1 MALSKRLAIQNPYW
15 QKLSPGQQFTPD
27 GYYTGYGRYAQ
38 DVLIPAFLAAYTGQN
53 PDKAPTIKQDN
64 PNIRSNPFSGIL
76 PRPNWRITYN
86 GLSRI
91 PGMEKIFT
99 NFTITHGYTGTLS
112 MNSFTSALLY
122 QDSARLGYP
131 SFVDTLT
138 GNYIPYFLV
147 PNITIS
153 EQFVPLIDMDMQFTN
168 QLTARFEYKKSR
180 TVSLSLVDFQLSE
193 SRSTEFT
200 IGAGYRKRGAFSWIK
215 FKGKPLQND
224 ASFRLD
230 LGLRDD
236 ITANS
241 RLDQDQA
248 LPTNGQKVITINPTI
263 DYVVSN
269 RVNLKLY
276 FEQRR
281 VEPKVSTSPP
291 ITTTR
296 CGLQLRISLAQ

>member
-1 MALSKRLAIQNPYW
+1 
-15 QKLSPGQQFTPD
+15 
-27 GYYTGYGRYAQ
+27 
-38 DVLIPAFLAAYTGQN
+38 LIPAFIAAYTGN
-53 PDKAPTIKQDN
+53 SPDKAPLIKQDN

-76 PRPNWRITYN
+76 PRPNWRLTYN

-99 NFTITHGYTGTLS
+99 NFTITHGYTGNLS
-112 MNSFTSALLY
+112 MNSYTSSLLF
-122 QDSARLGYP
+122 QDPSRLAYP

-138 GNYIPYFLV
+138 GNFIPYFLV
-147 PNITIS
+147 PNISIS
-153 EQFVPLIDMDMQFTN
+153 EQFVPLIDVDMQFVN

-180 TVSLSLVDFQLSE
+180 TVSLSLIDFQLSE

-200 IGAGYRKRGAFSWIK
+200 LGAGYRKRGAFSWIK

-230 LGLRDD
+230 VGLRDD

-241 RLDQDQA
+241 RLDQDQS

-263 DYVVSN
+263 DYVISN

-281 VEPKVSTSPP
+281 VEPKISTSPP